1 VIKTGLQDTSKKR
14 PVPRTKETDD
24 EEVTEGDEKG
34 KTARSRPI
42 KSGGGAA
49 AASVSIPYLSD
60 NITCAVREASPGTGL
75 TSVVNQLDDRPR
87 ARSVRDLRRGPAA
100 RGRRRPRGA

>member
-1 VIKTGLQDTSKKR
+1 MINTGLQDTSKKR
-14 PVPRTKETDD
+14 PAPRTKETDD

-42 KSGGGAA
+42 KSGGGGGGAA

-60 NITCAVREASPGTGL
+60 NITCAVREASPWTGL
-75 TSVVNQLDDRPR
+75 TRVV
-87 ARSVRDLRRGPAA
+87 G
-100 RGRRRPRGA
+100 